1 MLVVVVE
8 TVVVVSVEVVVV
20 VNEVV
25 VVVND
30 VVVVSVVTVVSV
42 FVVVVIDV
50 VVVNEVV
57 SHISIER
64 EAKEVNVYH
73 HYKNKIIRT
82 YNEVKRYVFVVCE
95 SGAVYEPN
103 EIFA

>member
-1 MLVVVVE
+1 MTTSEKIQLANKMNKGDKFQVEHCDGVVV
-8 TVVVVSVEVVVV
+8 
-20 VNEVV
+20 
-25 VVVND
+25 D
-30 VVVVSVVTVVSV
+30 
-42 FVVVVIDV
+42 
-50 VVVNEVV
+50 EVV

-64 EAKEVNVYH
+64 ETKEVNVYH
-73 HYKNKIIRT
+73 HYKNTIIRT

>member
-1 MLVVVVE
+1 MTTSEKIQLA
-8 TVVVVSVEVVVV
+8 
-20 VNEVV
+20 NKI
-25 VVVND
+25 NKGD
-30 VVVVSVVTVVSV
+30 KFQVTHCDGA
-42 FVVVVIDV
+42 I
-50 VVVNEVV
+50 VNEVV

-64 EAKEVNVYH
+64 ETKEVNVYH
-73 HYKNKIIRT
+73 HYKNTIIRT

>member
-1 MLVVVVE
+1 MTTTKINSLIKM
-8 TVVVVSVEVVVV
+8 
-20 VNEVV
+20 NKG
-25 VVVND
+25 D
-30 VVVVSVVTVVSV
+30 KFQVTHC
-42 FVVVVIDV
+42 DG

-64 EAKEVNVYH
+64 ETKEVNVYH
-73 HYKNKIIRT
+73 HYKNTIIRT

>member
-1 MLVVVVE
+1 MTTSEKIQLA
-8 TVVVVSVEVVVV
+8 
-20 VNEVV
+20 NKMKKG
-25 VVVND
+25 D
-30 VVVVSVVTVVSV
+30 KFQVTHC
-42 FVVVVIDV
+42 DGLL
-50 VVVNEVV
+50 VNEVV

-64 EAKEVNVYH
+64 ETKEVNVYH
-73 HYKNKIIRT
+73 HYKNTIIRT